1 MRPSPLLVLVVAVGG
16 ALGTTARY
24 AVTHL
29 IGSTHLVLGHPI
41 PWATLVVNVLGAF
54 LLGLLLERL
63 SRAGAETPAR
73 QVVRL
78 GLGTGVLGGF
88 TTYSAL
94 ALELHDLLAAADV
107 AGALAY
113 GVGSVCAGLVACGAG
128 IWLGARGDVG
138 DRR

>member
-1 MRPSPLLVLVVAVGG
+1 MRPSPLLVLVVTVGG
-16 ALGTTARY
+16 ALGTTGRY

-29 IGSTHLVLGHPI
+29 IGTTHLI
-41 PWATLVVNVLGAF
+41 PWATLLVNVVGAF

-63 SRAGAETPAR
+63 SRAGPETPAR

-94 ALELHDLLAAADV
+94 ALELHDLLAAAEV
-107 AGALAY
+107 AAAVAY
-113 GVGSVCAGLVACGAG
+113 GVGSVCAGLVACAG
-128 IWLGARGDVG
+128 GIALGARGD
-138 DRR
+138 RP

>member
-1 MRPSPLLVLVVAVGG
+1 MRPSPLLVLVVTVGG
-16 ALGTTARY
+16 ALGTTGRY

-29 IGSTHLVLGHPI
+29 IGTPQGGTAHLI
-41 PWATLVVNVLGAF
+41 SWATLLVNLVGAF

-73 QVVRL
+73 QLARL

-94 ALELHDLLAAADV
+94 ALELHDLLAATEVV
-107 AGALAY
+107 AAVAY
-113 GVGSVCAGLVACGAG
+113 GVGSVCAGLVACAG
-128 IWLGARGDVG
+128 GVALGARGD
-138 DRR
+138 RRP

>member
-1 MRPSPLLVLVVAVGG
+1 MRPSPQLVLVVTVGG
-16 ALGTTARY
+16 AIGTTARY

-29 IGSTHLVLGHPI
+29 IGSRHLTGTAPLI
-41 PWATLVVNVLGAF
+41 PWATLLVNVVGAF

-78 GLGTGVLGGF
+78 GLGTGLLGGF

-94 ALELHDLLAAADV
+94 ALELHDLLAGADIAAAV
-107 AGALAY
+107 AY
-113 GVGSVCAGLVACGAG
+113 GIGSVCAGLVACAAG
-128 IWLGARGDVG
+128 IWLGARGD
-138 DRR
+138 RR